1 MLRSASSGH
10 LTPATID
17 ATLREFAIARGAEYT
32 DDLARLAET
41 FVNGL
46 IDVVN
51 DRSQPTGPAPELFVR
66 LTRLYFELLTR
77 FTDLQTAQIDDCL
90 RTLLTA
96 GGDEAASEA
105 NPDLVFA
112 KVDTED
118 QQQLAAAMNITSIP
132 TIMAFKDGIGVFAQA
147 GALPRPM
154 LDDLISQVRALDM
167 DRVRAELAQRETEQ
181 AVGSSQATEG

>member
-1 MLRSASSGH
+1 MATVA
-10 LTPATID
+10 LTLDDFEKTILEGGTVFID
-17 ATLREFAIARGAEYT
+17 FWAGWCGPCIQFAPNY
-32 DDLARLAET
+32 
-41 FVNGL
+41 
-46 IDVVN
+46 
-51 DRSQPTGPAPELFVR
+51 
-66 LTRLYFELLTR
+66 
-77 FTDLQTAQIDDCL
+77 
-90 RTLLTA
+90 
-96 GGDEAASEA
+96 EAASEA

-167 DRVRAELAQRETEQ
+167 DRVRADIARQETEQ
-181 AVGSSQATEG
+181 AVGSSQATES

>member
-1 MLRSASSGH
+1 M
-10 LTPATID
+10 ATKTM
-17 ATLREFAIARGAEYT
+17 TL
-32 DDLARLAET
+32 DNHDET
-41 FVNGL
+41 VQDGIVL
-46 IDVVN
+46 IDFWAAWC
-51 DRSQPTGPAPELFVR
+51 GPCRQFAPV
-66 LTRLYFELLTR
+66 FER
-77 FTDLQTAQIDDCL
+77 V
-90 RTLLTA
+90 
-96 GGDEAASEA
+96 SEKH
-105 NPDLVFA
+105 PDAVFA

-181 AVGSSQATEG
+181 AVGSSQATEA

>member
-1 MLRSASSGH
+1 MATVT
-10 LTPATID
+10 LTLDDFEKTILEGGTVFID
-17 ATLREFAIARGAEYT
+17 FWAGWCGPCIQFAPNY
-32 DDLARLAET
+32 
-41 FVNGL
+41 
-46 IDVVN
+46 
-51 DRSQPTGPAPELFVR
+51 
-66 LTRLYFELLTR
+66 
-77 FTDLQTAQIDDCL
+77 
-90 RTLLTA
+90 
-96 GGDEAASEA
+96 EAASEA

-167 DRVRAELAQRETEQ
+167 DRVRADIARQETEQ
-181 AVGSSQATEG
+181 AVGSSQATEA

>member
-1 MLRSASSGH
+1 MATVA
-10 LTPATID
+10 LTLNDFEKTILEGGTVFVD
-17 ATLREFAIARGAEYT
+17 FWAGWCGPCIQFAPNY
-32 DDLARLAET
+32 
-41 FVNGL
+41 
-46 IDVVN
+46 
-51 DRSQPTGPAPELFVR
+51 
-66 LTRLYFELLTR
+66 
-77 FTDLQTAQIDDCL
+77 
-90 RTLLTA
+90 
-96 GGDEAASEA
+96 EAASEA

-167 DRVRAELAQRETEQ
+167 DKVRAELASRQEAEQ
-181 AVGSSQATEG
+181 AQN